1 MTSLTEIKTKLIS
14 KIKFQETPIALD
26 DTDYISFTIEGAQRF
41 YVDAGLDSWD
51 EDYIEESLS
60 LSRGFTLTEK
70 EYILVASQIAF
81 FNQIKNYWDTLLSYT
96 TNAISVTGS
105 ANVFKSINGNVVDLE
120 SRLAKL
126 AFKFTH
132 KQV

>member
-1 MTSLTEIKTKLIS
+1 MSRV
-14 KIKFQETPIALD
+14 KFQETPIVLD
-26 DTDYISFTIEGAQRF
+26 DADYISFTIEGAQRL

-51 EDYIEESLS
+51 IDYVEATSELNKE
-60 LSRGFTLTEK
+60 FTLTEK

-81 FNQIKNYWDTLLSYT
+81 FNQIKTFWDTLLSYT

-105 ANVFKSINGNVVDLE
+105 GNVFKTINGNVIDLE
-120 SRLAKL
+120 LRLAKL

>member
-1 MTSLTEIKTKLIS
+1 MVLLSDIKIKLIT
-14 KIKFQETPIALD
+14 KVKFQETPIILD
-26 DTDYISFTIEGAQRF
+26 GSDYLSFTVEGAQRL
-41 YVDAGLDSWD
+41 YVDAGLVTWD
-51 EDYIEESLS
+51 ADYVESTSVLNRNFDLIE
-60 LSRGFTLTEK
+60 T

-105 ANVFKSINGNVVDLE
+105 ANVFKSINGNVIDLE
-120 SRLAKL
+120 ARLSRL